1 MQIAALTVG
10 PEYNANFGNLY
21 TFFMQQLV
29 QVLPPG
35 TDIPAAFA
43 GGSDEEQAFVQNL
56 ALFLT
61 SFFRVHPTPY
71 NPQTLFNLSSAWCLY
86 RRSALP
92 QYMLPVCAFLAI
104 ASARSAA

>member
-1 MQIAALTVG
+1 MW
-10 PEYNANFGNLY
+10 NAFTDLRHPC
-21 TFFMQQLV
+21 L

-61 SFFRVHPTPY
+61 SFFRVRAPHCDLGFRVDT
-71 NPQTLFNLSSAWCLY
+71 
-86 RRSALP
+86 
-92 QYMLPVCAFLAI
+92 
-104 ASARSAA
+104 